1 MAQFLPLILLAGVMY
16 VALILPQQRR
26 TKEHRSL
33 LSNLEDGDEIV
44 LNSGIHGFITQLDTD
59 VVWMEVAPGVE
70 LKVSRSAIATKIRV
84 TEDDEP
90 AADKSGKGKDK
101 ADKTKIEPGN
111 IDPAK
116 IDTVEP
122 ADKDKAEG

>member
-33 LSNLEDGDEIV
+33 LSTLEDGDEIV

-90 AADKSGKGKDK
+90 AADKNSKGKDK
-101 ADKTKIEPGN
+101 ADKTKVEPAAV
-111 IDPAK
+111 DPAK